1 MQIIAEGVG
10 RMRIHDKLLAI
21 AFAAV
26 LGLAPGATL
35 AATGPTAPQGAARA
49 TPDLTTVQYVEPAP
63 PTELFEEDG
72 DEFSADAM
80 ERCAAQ
86 FRSFEPD
93 TGYYT
98 TFSGERVMCPYLE

>member
-1 MQIIAEGVG
+1 
-10 RMRIHDKLLAI
+10 MRIHDKLIAV

-26 LGLAPGATL
+26 LGLAPGA
-35 AATGPTAPQGAARA
+35 ATGPAGPQGMARA
-49 TPDLTTVQYVEPAP
+49 APNPTTVQYVEPAP
-63 PTELFEEDG
+63 PAEILEEDDG

-80 ERCAAQ
+80 QRCAAQ

-98 TFSGERVMCPYLE
+98 TFAGERVLCPYLE